1 VLDVV
6 SSEHGVA
13 IFSAAIDTLIA
24 NFLIELLLL
33 EAVDRLTRLENSKVA
48 SVVEELKG
56 VGGASSGWAT

>member
-1 VLDVV
+1 MV
-6 SSEHGVA
+6 SRYFPQQS
-13 IFSAAIDTLIA
+13 DTLVA

-48 SVVEELKG
+48 SVVKELKG